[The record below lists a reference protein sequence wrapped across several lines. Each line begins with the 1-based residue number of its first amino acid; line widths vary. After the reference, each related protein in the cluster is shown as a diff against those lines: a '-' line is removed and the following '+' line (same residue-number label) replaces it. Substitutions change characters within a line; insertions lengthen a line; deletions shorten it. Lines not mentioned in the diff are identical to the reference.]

1 MHTLCAAMG
10 EIGLSSLTARRAP
23 ADRFKRDVPALGE
36 SPASRAVA
44 CRFCLR
50 ARFVCAHKFPT
61 RARPHPT
68 PPRGR
73 KVLRTTVWFTYITL
87 D

>member
-50 ARFVCAHKFPT
+50 ARFVCVHNFPT
-61 RARPHPT
+61 QQATPPHPT
-68 PPRGR
+68 QGS
-73 KVLRTTVWFTYITL
+73 
-87 D
+87 

>member
-44 CRFCLR
+44 CRF
-50 ARFVCAHKFPT
+50 VCARVFSARTKFPT

-68 PPRGR
+68 PRRGG
-73 KVLRTTVWFTYITL
+73 KVLRTTT
-87 D
+87 